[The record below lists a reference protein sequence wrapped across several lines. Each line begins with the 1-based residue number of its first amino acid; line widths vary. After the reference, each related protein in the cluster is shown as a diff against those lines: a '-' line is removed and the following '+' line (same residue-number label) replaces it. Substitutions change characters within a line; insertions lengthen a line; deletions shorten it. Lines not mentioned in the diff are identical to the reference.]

1 MPVLERWDGNKK
13 FMIWML
19 FIFMIGTEEIVVQE
33 HGFRSL
39 QYCEKRAQA
48 YMKNLDSDKYMHVCM
63 YEGDPMN
70 DEMKEIKEGV

>member
-1 MPVLERWDGNKK
+1 
-13 FMIWML
+13 MIWML
-19 FIFMIGTEEIVVQE
+19 FIILIGTEEIVVQE

-39 QYCEKRAQA
+39 QYCEQRAKA
-48 YMKNLDSDKYMHVCM
+48 YMKNLDSDKYRHVCM